1 VTEQSWQ
8 RRQLAGFWLRAVAVL
23 VDAVV
28 ALVVFATLVLLTR
41 PVLETLLGEAPALGM
56 VVGIAVGVLA
66 VAGLL
71 YDVLMTA
78 GAGGTLGKRATGVE
92 VRAGNGHRLETGRA
106 LGRFLGRL
114 LSTVVVLLGLLWVAG
129 DPRKQGWHDKLTQTV
144 VVKRRHLPWMLREP
158 EAPLWATAVQEALPA
173 GAPVAPVEGDATPV
187 EGDATPVEGDATP
200 VAHAGHQA
208 DRAVPTARSAGAP
221 PVGEP
226 ATPAG
231 AWAPSAASD
240 TADAAET
247 APVKGAAFE
256 AARVPGEF
264 DEDRFEAEA
273 SHLETGGRAP
283 AGEAFEAGTETAEPE
298 PARPLAVDSDA
309 AEDALAVTEGVAD
322 SEPASGST
330 PDAFE
335 TSSQEA
341 AAAGGAAPRESQP
354 QPARPEAS
362 AFRELFDDAPSGTA
376 AAGPA
381 PTAAAAGPA
390 PTAEVS
396 AQPEASPPHPDAG
409 DVEAPAAGG
418 GALAAHEAEAGA
430 EADEETDP
438 NLAAIERAGLAEAAA
453 GWLRQV
459 AAQVD
464 PRLDQVSP
472 AWREREQA
480 PAARAC
486 AFGLLLGHLAT
497 LYPHMADDLHAVAEA
512 HPSFSTLMAGSRLS
526 TLQQIAG
533 DRPRAA
539 AWLGPLLDV
548 SDEDRLARL
557 LQ

>member
-1 VTEQSWQ
+1 
-8 RRQLAGFWLRAVAVL
+8 
-23 VDAVV
+23 
-28 ALVVFATLVLLTR
+28 
-41 PVLETLLGEAPALGM
+41 
-56 VVGIAVGVLA
+56 
-66 VAGLL
+66 
-71 YDVLMTA
+71 
-78 GAGGTLGKRATGVE
+78 
-92 VRAGNGHRLETGRA
+92 
-106 LGRFLGRL
+106 
-114 LSTVVVLLGLLWVAG
+114 
-129 DPRKQGWHDKLTQTV
+129 
-144 VVKRRHLPWMLREP
+144 
-158 EAPLWATAVQEALPA
+158 
-173 GAPVAPVEGDATPV
+173 
-187 EGDATPVEGDATP
+187 
-200 VAHAGHQA
+200 
-208 DRAVPTARSAGAP
+208 
-221 PVGEP
+221 
-226 ATPAG
+226 
-231 AWAPSAASD
+231 
-240 TADAAET
+240 
-247 APVKGAAFE
+247 
-256 AARVPGEF
+256 
-264 DEDRFEAEA
+264 
-273 SHLETGGRAP
+273 
-283 AGEAFEAGTETAEPE
+283 GTETAEPE
-298 PARPLAVDSDA
+298 PSRPLAVDSDA
-309 AEDALAVTEGVAD
+309 AEDALAVTEGGAD

-341 AAAGGAAPRESQP
+341 AAVGGAAPREGQP

-381 PTAAAAGPA
+381 PTAEA
-390 PTAEVS
+390 S
-396 AQPEASPPHPDAG
+396 AHPEASPTHPDAG

-418 GALAAHEAEAGA
+418 GALAAHEAEADA
-430 EADEETDP
+430 EAGEETDP

-497 LYPHMADDLHAVAEA
+497 LYPHMADDLHTVAEA